1 MKAKEGD
8 IMKKESRSSLKIFRI
23 GFSVIF
29 LILVCL
35 GIIFNFL
42 DEMLAWITFAVFLF
56 FIHFMILLWS
66 PYNPK
71 AKRMKYVSVEN
82 KVFAKLLI
90 SKRNFY
96 IDGYVKVED
105 RKKISLLSV
114 ILYIWE
120 ALLLIATVILQII
133 SPIPCTPYIFQIP
146 SRRGRT
152 TEIVL
157 SSLNI
162 KIPLLLCVITAFSMF
177 GGVLLWITVGLIKL
191 KEKTT
196 KLKWGL
202 LFFILFD
209 ILYFAILVSLLL
221 GLLRN

>member
-1 MKAKEGD
+1 
-8 IMKKESRSSLKIFRI
+8 MKKESRSSLNVFRI
-23 GFSVIF
+23 VFFVIF

-35 GIIFNFL
+35 GIIFNFK
-42 DEMLAWITFAVFLF
+42 DEMLAWTTFAFLF
-56 FIHFMILLWS
+56 FLIHFMIVYWS

-71 AKRMKYVSVEN
+71 AKHMKYLSVEN
-82 KVFAKLLI
+82 KVLAKLLI

-96 IDGYVKVED
+96 IDGYVKVAD

-133 SPIPCTPYIFQIP
+133 SPIPCTPYIFRIP
-146 SRRGRT
+146 SRRGHT

-162 KIPLLLCVITAFSMF
+162 KIPFAEPWLQR
-177 GGVLLWITVGLIKL
+177 KL
-191 KEKTT
+191 SVKI
-196 KLKWGL
+196 
-202 LFFILFD
+202 LFF
-209 ILYFAILVSLLL
+209 LV
-221 GLLRN
+221 

>member
-1 MKAKEGD
+1 
-8 IMKKESRSSLKIFRI
+8 MKKESRSSLNVFRI
-23 GFSVIF
+23 VFFVIF

-35 GIIFNFL
+35 GIIFNFR
-42 DEMLAWITFAVFLF
+42 DEMLAWTIFAFFLF
-56 FIHFMILLWS
+56 LIHFMIVYWS

-71 AKRMKYVSVEN
+71 AKHMKYLSIEN
-82 KVFAKLLI
+82 KVLAKLLI

-96 IDGYVKVED
+96 IDGYVKVAD

-133 SPIPCTPYIFQIP
+133 SPIPCTPYIFRIP
-146 SRRGRT
+146 NRRGRS
-152 TEIVL
+152 TEIIL

-162 KIPLLLCVITAFSMF
+162 KIPLLLSTITAFSMF
-177 GGVLLWITVGLIKL
+177 AGVLIWFTVGLIKL

-209 ILYFAILVSLLL
+209 ILYFTILAILLL
-221 GLLRN
+221 GLFKN

>member
-1 MKAKEGD
+1 
-8 IMKKESRSSLKIFRI
+8 MKKESRSSLNIFRI
-23 GFSVIF
+23 GFFVIF

-35 GIIFNFL
+35 GIIFNFK
-42 DEMLAWITFAVFLF
+42 DEMLAWMTFAFLIF
-56 FIHFMILLWS
+56 FIHFMIVYWS

-71 AKRMKYVSVEN
+71 AKHMKYLSVEN
-82 KVFAKLLI
+82 KVLAKLFI
-90 SKRNFY
+90 PKRNFY
-96 IDGYVKVED
+96 IDGYVKVAD

-146 SRRGRT
+146 SRRGRN

-209 ILYFAILVSLLL
+209 ILYFTILVSLLL
-221 GLLRN
+221 GLFRN

>member
-1 MKAKEGD
+1 MKAKEGG
-8 IMKKESRSSLKIFRI
+8 IVKKENRSSLNVFRI
-23 GFSVIF
+23 FFFVIF
-29 LILVCL
+29 FILVCL
-35 GIIFNFL
+35 SIIFNFR
-42 DEMLAWITFAVFLF
+42 DEMLAWMTFAFLIF
-56 FIHFMILLWS
+56 VIHFMIVYWS

-71 AKRMKYVSVEN
+71 AKHMKYLSVEN
-82 KVFAKLLI
+82 KVLAKLLI

-96 IDGYVKVED
+96 IDGYVKEAD

-133 SPIPCTPYIFQIP
+133 SPIPCTPYIFRIP
-146 SRRGRT
+146 SRRGHT
-152 TEIVL
+152 IEIVL

-162 KIPLLLCVITAFSMF
+162 KIPLLLSTITAFSMF
-177 GGVLLWITVGLIKL
+177 GVVLLWITVGLIKL

-202 LFFILFD
+202 LFFVLFD
-209 ILYFAILVSLLL
+209 ILYFTILAILLL
-221 GLLRN
+221 GLFKN

>member
-1 MKAKEGD
+1 MKGKEGD
-8 IMKKESRSSLKIFRI
+8 IMKKESRSSLNVFRI
-23 GFSVIF
+23 VFFVIF

-35 GIIFNFL
+35 GIIFNFK
-42 DEMLAWITFAVFLF
+42 DEMLAWTTFAFLLF
-56 FIHFMILLWS
+56 LIHFMIVYWS

-71 AKRMKYVSVEN
+71 AKHMKYLSVEN
-82 KVFAKLLI
+82 KFLANLLI

-96 IDGYVKVED
+96 IDGYVKAAD

-120 ALLLIATVILQII
+120 AILLIATVILQII
-133 SPIPCTPYIFQIP
+133 PSIPCTPYIFRIP
-146 SRRGRT
+146 SRRGHT
-152 TEIVL
+152 IEIVL

-162 KIPLLLCVITAFSMF
+162 KIPLLLSTVTAFSMF
-177 GGVLLWITVGLIKL
+177 GGVLIWITVGLIKL
-191 KEKTT
+191 KDKTT

-209 ILYFAILVSLLL
+209 ILYFTILVSLLS
-221 GLLRN
+221 GLFRN

>member
-1 MKAKEGD
+1 
-8 IMKKESRSSLKIFRI
+8 MKKESRSSLNIFRI
-23 GFSVIF
+23 GFFVMF

-35 GIIFNFL
+35 GIIFNFR
-42 DEMLAWITFAVFLF
+42 DEMLAWITFAFFLVL
-56 FIHFMILLWS
+56 IHFMIVYWS

-120 ALLLIATVILQII
+120 AVLLIATVILQII

-146 SRRGRT
+146 SRRGHT
-152 TEIVL
+152 IEIVL

-162 KIPLLLCVITAFSMF
+162 KIPLLLSTITAFSMF
-177 GGVLLWITVGLIKL
+177 GVVLLWITVGLIKL

-202 LFFILFD
+202 LFFVLFD
-209 ILYFAILVSLLL
+209 ILYFTILAILLL
-221 GLLRN
+221 GLFKN

>member
-1 MKAKEGD
+1 MEK
-8 IMKKESRSSLKIFRI
+8 
-23 GFSVIF
+23 
-29 LILVCL
+29 L
-35 GIIFNFL
+35 GIICNFM
-42 DEMLAWITFAVFLF
+42 DEMLAWMTFAYLLFL
-56 FIHFMILLWS
+56 IHFMIVFWS

-71 AKRMKYVSVEN
+71 AKHMKYLSVEN
-82 KVFAKLLI
+82 KVLAKLFI
-90 SKRNFY
+90 PKRNFY
-96 IDGYVKVED
+96 IDGYVKVAD

-146 SRRGRT
+146 GRRGHT

-162 KIPLLLCVITAFSMF
+162 KIPLLLCTITAFSMF
-177 GGVLLWITVGLIKL
+177 GGVLLWVTVGLIKL

-196 KLKWGL
+196 KLKWGI
-202 LFFILFD
+202 LFFILLD
-209 ILYFAILVSLLL
+209 ILCFTMLAILLI
-221 GLLRN
+221 GLFRN

>member
-1 MKAKEGD
+1 
-8 IMKKESRSSLKIFRI
+8 
-23 GFSVIF
+23 
-29 LILVCL
+29 L
-35 GIIFNFL
+35 GIIFNFI
-42 DEMLAWITFAVFLF
+42 DGMLAWTTFAFLLF
-56 FIHFMILLWS
+56 LIHFMTVYWS

-71 AKRMKYVSVEN
+71 AKHMKYVSVEN

-96 IDGYVKVED
+96 IDGYVKVAD

-133 SPIPCTPYIFQIP
+133 SPIPCTPYEFRIP
-146 SRRGRT
+146 SRRGHT

-162 KIPLLLCVITAFSMF
+162 KIPLLLCTITAISMF

-209 ILYFAILVSLLL
+209 ILYFTILVRLLL
-221 GLLRN
+221 GLFRN

>member
-1 MKAKEGD
+1 MH
-8 IMKKESRSSLKIFRI
+8 
-23 GFSVIF
+23 
-29 LILVCL
+29 
-35 GIIFNFL
+35 
-42 DEMLAWITFAVFLF
+42 AWTTFAFHLFL
-56 FIHFMILLWS
+56 IHFMIVYWS

-71 AKRMKYVSVEN
+71 AKHMKYLPVEN
-82 KVFAKLLI
+82 KVLAKLLI

-96 IDGYVKVED
+96 IDGYVKVAD

-133 SPIPCTPYIFQIP
+133 LPIPCTPYIFRIP
-146 SRRGRT
+146 TRRGHT
-152 TEIVL
+152 IEIVL

-162 KIPLLLCVITAFSMF
+162 KIPLLLSTITAFSMF
-177 GGVLLWITVGLIKL
+177 GAVLLWITVGLIKL

-202 LFFILFD
+202 LFFCI
-209 ILYFAILVSLLL
+209 V
-221 GLLRN
+221 

>member
-1 MKAKEGD
+1 
-8 IMKKESRSSLKIFRI
+8 MKKESRSSLNIFRI
-23 GFSVIF
+23 GFFVIF
-29 LILVCL
+29 LILFCL
-35 GIIFNFL
+35 GIIFNFR
-42 DEMLAWITFAVFLF
+42 DEMLAWTTFAFLLF
-56 FIHFMILLWS
+56 LIHFMIVYWS

-96 IDGYVKVED
+96 IDGYVKVAD
-105 RKKISLLSV
+105 RKKISVLSL

-146 SRRGRT
+146 GRRGHT

-177 GGVLLWITVGLIKL
+177 GEVLLWITVGLIKL

-209 ILYFAILVSLLL
+209 ILYFTILVNLLL
-221 GLLRN
+221 GLFRN

>member
-1 MKAKEGD
+1 
-8 IMKKESRSSLKIFRI
+8 MKKESRSSLNVFRI
-23 GFSVIF
+23 VFSVIF

-35 GIIFNFL
+35 GIIFNFI
-42 DEMLAWITFAVFLF
+42 DGMRAWTTFAFLLF
-56 FIHFMILLWS
+56 LINFITVYWS

-71 AKRMKYVSVEN
+71 AKHMKYICVEN
-82 KVFAKLLI
+82 KVLAKLLI

-120 ALLLIATVILQII
+120 ALLLIGTVILQII
-133 SPIPCTPYIFQIP
+133 PDIPCTPYIFRIP
-146 SRRGRT
+146 SRRGRHT

-162 KIPLLLCVITAFSMF
+162 IIPLLLSTITAFSMF
-177 GGVLLWITVGLIKL
+177 GGVLLWITIGLIKL
-191 KEKTT
+191 KEKAT

-209 ILYFAILVSLLL
+209 ILYFIMLAILLL
-221 GLLRN
+221 GLFRN

>member
-1 MKAKEGD
+1 
-8 IMKKESRSSLKIFRI
+8 
-23 GFSVIF
+23 
-29 LILVCL
+29 
-35 GIIFNFL
+35 
-42 DEMLAWITFAVFLF
+42 
-56 FIHFMILLWS
+56 MIVYWS

-71 AKRMKYVSVEN
+71 AKHMKYLSVEN
-82 KVFAKLLI
+82 KVLAKLLI

-96 IDGYVKVED
+96 IDGYVKVAD
-105 RKKISLLSV
+105 RKKISLLSL

-133 SPIPCTPYIFQIP
+133 SPIPCTPYKFRIP
-146 SRRGRT
+146 SRRGHA
-152 TEIVL
+152 TEIIL

-162 KIPLLLCVITAFSMF
+162 KIPLLLSTITAFSMF

-209 ILYFAILVSLLL
+209 IFYFTMLAILVL
-221 GLLRN
+221 GLFRN

>member
-1 MKAKEGD
+1 
-8 IMKKESRSSLKIFRI
+8 MKKESRSFLNVFRI
-23 GFSVIF
+23 VFLVIF
-29 LILVCL
+29 FILVCL
-35 GIIFNFL
+35 GIIFNFK
-42 DEMLAWITFAVFLF
+42 DEMLAWTTFAFLLF
-56 FIHFMILLWS
+56 LIHFMIVYWS

-71 AKRMKYVSVEN
+71 AKHMKYLSVEN
-82 KVFAKLLI
+82 KVLAKLLI

-133 SPIPCTPYIFQIP
+133 SPIPCTPYIFRIP
-146 SRRGRT
+146 SRRGHT
-152 TEIVL
+152 IEIVL

-162 KIPLLLCVITAFSMF
+162 KIPLLLSTITAFSMF
-177 GGVLLWITVGLIKL
+177 GVVLLWITVGLIKL

-202 LFFILFD
+202 LFFVLFD
-209 ILYFAILVSLLL
+209 ILYFTILAILLL
-221 GLLRN
+221 GLFKN

>member
-1 MKAKEGD
+1 
-8 IMKKESRSSLKIFRI
+8 MKKESSSSLNVFRI
-23 GFSVIF
+23 VFSVIF

-35 GIIFNFL
+35 GIIFNFI
-42 DEMLAWITFAVFLF
+42 DGMLAWTTFAFLLF
-56 FIHFMILLWS
+56 LIHFMTVYWS

-71 AKRMKYVSVEN
+71 AKYMKYIYIKN
-82 KVFAKLLI
+82 KVLANLLI

-96 IDGYVKVED
+96 IDGYVKVAD

-120 ALLLIATVILQII
+120 ALLLIGTVILQII
-133 SPIPCTPYIFQIP
+133 PDIPCTPYIFRIL
-146 SRRGRT
+146 SRRGHT

-162 KIPLLLCVITAFSMF
+162 KIPLLLSTITAFSMF
-177 GGVLLWITVGLIKL
+177 GGISLWITVGLIKL
-191 KEKTT
+191 KEKTS

-202 LFFILFD
+202 LFFILLD
-209 ILYFAILVSLLL
+209 ILCFIMLAILLL
-221 GLLRN
+221 GLFRN

>member
-1 MKAKEGD
+1 
-8 IMKKESRSSLKIFRI
+8 MKKESRSSLNVFRI
-23 GFSVIF
+23 VFFVIF

-35 GIIFNFL
+35 GIIFNFK
-42 DEMLAWITFAVFLF
+42 DEMLAWMTFAFLLF
-56 FIHFMILLWS
+56 LIHFMIVYWS

-71 AKRMKYVSVEN
+71 AKHMKYLSVEN

-96 IDGYVKVED
+96 IDGYVKVAD

-133 SPIPCTPYIFQIP
+133 SPIPCTPYIFRIP
-146 SRRGRT
+146 SRRGHT

-162 KIPLLLCVITAFSMF
+162 KIPLLLCTITAFSMF
-177 GGVLLWITVGLIKL
+177 GGVLLWVTVGLIKL

-196 KLKWGL
+196 KLKWGI
-202 LFFILFD
+202 LFFILLD
-209 ILYFAILVSLLL
+209 ILCFTMLAILLI
-221 GLLRN
+221 GLFRN

>member
-1 MKAKEGD
+1 
-8 IMKKESRSSLKIFRI
+8 MKKESRSSLNVFRI
-23 GFSVIF
+23 VFFVIF

-35 GIIFNFL
+35 GIIFNFK
-42 DEMLAWITFAVFLF
+42 DEMLAWTYFALFLSL
-56 FIHFMILLWS
+56 IHFMIVYWS

-71 AKRMKYVSVEN
+71 AKHMKYLSVEN
-82 KVFAKLLI
+82 KVLAKLLI

-96 IDGYVKVED
+96 IDGYVKVAD

-133 SPIPCTPYIFQIP
+133 SPIPCTPYIFRIP
-146 SRRGRT
+146 SRRGHT

-162 KIPLLLCVITAFSMF
+162 KIPLLLCTITAFSMF
-177 GGVLLWITVGLIKL
+177 CGVLLWITVGLIKL

-196 KLKWGL
+196 KLKWEL

-209 ILYFAILVSLLL
+209 ILCFTILAILLL
-221 GLLRN
+221 GLFKN

>member
-1 MKAKEGD
+1 
-8 IMKKESRSSLKIFRI
+8 MKKESRSSLDVFRI
-23 GFSVIF
+23 AFSVIF
-29 LILVCL
+29 LILVCS
-35 GIIFNFL
+35 GIIFNFI
-42 DEMLAWITFAVFLF
+42 DGMLAWTTFAFLLF
-56 FIHFMILLWS
+56 LIYFMTVYWS

-71 AKRMKYVSVEN
+71 AKHMKYICVEN
-82 KVFAKLLI
+82 KVLAKLLI

-96 IDGYVKVED
+96 IDGYVKVAD

-146 SRRGRT
+146 SRRGHT

-209 ILYFAILVSLLL
+209 ILYFTILVCLLL
-221 GLLRN
+221 GLFRN

>member
-1 MKAKEGD
+1 M
-8 IMKKESRSSLKIFRI
+8 FRI
-23 GFSVIF
+23 LFFVIS
-29 LILVCL
+29 LILVYL
-35 GIIFNFL
+35 GIIFNFR
-42 DEMLAWITFAVFLF
+42 DEMVAWATFAFHLFL
-56 FIHFMILLWS
+56 IHFMIVYLS

-71 AKRMKYVSVEN
+71 ARRMKYLSVEN
-82 KVFAKLLI
+82 KVLSNLLI

-96 IDGYVKVED
+96 VDGYVKVAD

-133 SPIPCTPYIFQIP
+133 SPIPCTPYKFLIP
-146 SRRGRT
+146 GRRGRT
-152 TEIVL
+152 IEIVL

-162 KIPLLLCVITAFSMF
+162 KIPLLLSTITAVSMF
-177 GGVLLWITVGLIKL
+177 AGVLLWLTVGLIKL

-202 LFFILFD
+202 LFFILLD
-209 ILYFAILVSLLL
+209 ILCFTILAILLL
-221 GLLRN
+221 GLFRN

>member
-1 MKAKEGD
+1 
-8 IMKKESRSSLKIFRI
+8 MKKENRSSLNVFRI
-23 GFSVIF
+23 FFFVIF
-29 LILVCL
+29 FILVCL
-35 GIIFNFL
+35 SIIFNFR
-42 DEMLAWITFAVFLF
+42 DEMLAWMTFAFLIF
-56 FIHFMILLWS
+56 VIHFMIVYWS

-71 AKRMKYVSVEN
+71 AKHMKYLSVEN
-82 KVFAKLLI
+82 KVLAKLLI

-96 IDGYVKVED
+96 IDGYVKEAD

-133 SPIPCTPYIFQIP
+133 SPIPCTPYIFRIP
-146 SRRGRT
+146 SRRGHT
-152 TEIVL
+152 IEIVL

-162 KIPLLLCVITAFSMF
+162 KIPLLLSTITAFSMF
-177 GGVLLWITVGLIKL
+177 GVVLLWITVGLIKL

-202 LFFILFD
+202 LFFVLFD
-209 ILYFAILVSLLL
+209 ILYFTILAILLL
-221 GLLRN
+221 GLFKN

>member
-1 MKAKEGD
+1 
-8 IMKKESRSSLKIFRI
+8 MKKESRSSLNIFRI
-23 GFSVIF
+23 GFFVIF

-35 GIIFNFL
+35 GIIFNFK
-42 DEMLAWITFAVFLF
+42 DEMLAWTTFAFLLF
-56 FIHFMILLWS
+56 LIHFMIVYWS

-71 AKRMKYVSVEN
+71 AKHMKYLSVEN

-96 IDGYVKVED
+96 IDGYVKVAD

-133 SPIPCTPYIFQIP
+133 SPIPCTPYIFRIP
-146 SRRGRT
+146 SRRGHT

-162 KIPLLLCVITAFSMF
+162 KIPLLLCTITAFSMF
-177 GGVLLWITVGLIKL
+177 GGFLLWITVGLIKL

-209 ILYFAILVSLLL
+209 ILYFTILVSLLL
-221 GLLRN
+221 GFFRN